1 MLNGYTIEAGFPG
14 FIQSVEKES
23 LIKVMKKMGAYK
35 TMGRGENRR
44 TMCNPY
50 IWVLVAMELN
60 PMLYA
65 EVVTWLT
72 DKLILNRIEAGDK
85 YNVLSR
91 AISRFPDADYTRMAK
106 GLNWIVFNEHESM
119 IRNRATQE
127 QLKEL
132 EMLQSNLAF
141 CIEMGTISSFS
152 DLINMMGA
160 IYKKK
165 WGSGAVSSKNIKSSN
180 NGNK

>member
-1 MLNGYTIEAGFPG
+1 MA
-14 FIQSVEKES
+14 
-23 LIKVMKKMGAYK
+23 
-35 TMGRGENRR
+35 
-44 TMCNPY
+44 
-50 IWVLVAMELN
+50 
-60 PMLYA
+60 
-65 EVVTWLT
+65 
-72 DKLILNRIEAGDK
+72 DK
-85 YNVLSR
+85 
-91 AISRFPDADYTRMAK
+91 
-106 GLNWIVFNEHESM
+106 LNWIVFNKHGYVLDG
-119 IRNRATQE
+119 RATQE

-152 DLINMMGA
+152 DLINMMGT